1 MQFFLHRPFHALLLW
16 LTWQLIFPALPALS
30 QTPPT
35 PEVVTVWGTVAQA
48 KNILISIDITEN
60 PISGKI
66 VGYASKIDSSGK
78 FMIQLPLKT
87 PTYGWLF
94 HANNSVPV
102 FLHPGDNVQVTVNA
116 QDMASTVKFEGRGAD
131 HCRLTAGYFR
141 KFNTAAQR
149 SLLTQKMGD
158 LEPADFIAYVD
169 DIRKQKLQLLA
180 DYKVKG
186 SLSQVCENFVKTQT
200 NVEWANALLD
210 YPFAHSLKSDE
221 LTPDNLPPDYYA
233 FMDEVDLQNQEAL
246 QLSIYTDY
254 LLKFISNRF
263 SKTIDR
269 ADYNTDNFY
278 ADKFEFTKTLLSG
291 KALYYVQGICITDAC
306 TYGKVENIAAK
317 FDEYL
322 VACPFT
328 NYTQAVTEVYDR
340 AFRTSAGQQAPD
352 FSLIN
357 LAGDTLTLQQLKGK
371 VLYVDFWATWC
382 GPCVRE
388 MGYSEQL
395 KEKFTGKNVA
405 FVYISVDDNPMD
417 WEYYLHNTLL
427 YTPDST
433 LHLFANGLTSETG
446 KNYNIKGV
454 PRYLIIDA
462 DGIIADSNAKRP
474 SDPGVVADLEKVLN
488 RSLLPNSGNN

>member
-1 MQFFLHRPFHALLLW
+1 MLHFLHRPFHVLLL
-16 LTWQLIFPALPALS
+16 LLALQQVFPALTALS
-30 QTPPT
+30 QTPQT
-35 PEVVTVWGTVAQA
+35 QQVVTVWGTVAQA
-48 KNILISIDITEN
+48 KNILISIDMAEN

-78 FMIQLPLKT
+78 FMIQLPLKS
-87 PTYGWLF
+87 PAFAQLF

-116 QDMASTVKFEGRGAD
+116 LDMANTVKFDGRGAD
-131 HCRLTAGYFR
+131 HCRLTAEYFR

-149 SLLTQKMGD
+149 SLLTQKMTD
-158 LEPADFIAYVD
+158 LEPTDFIAYVEAV
-169 DIRKQKLQLLA
+169 RKQKLQLVA

-186 SLSQVCENFVKTQT
+186 NLSQVCENFVKTQT

-210 YPFAHSLKSDE
+210 YPFAHSLNSSE
-221 LTPDNLPPDYYA
+221 LTPANLPPDYYA
-233 FMDEVDLQNQEAL
+233 FMNEVDLQNQEAM

-263 SKTIDR
+263 SKTIER

-278 ADKFEFTKTLLSG
+278 ADKYEFAKTMLTG

-322 VACPFT
+322 VACPFA
-328 NYTQAVTEVYDR
+328 NYTQAVTEIYDR
-340 AFRTSAGQQAPD
+340 AFRTCAGQKAPD
-352 FSLIN
+352 FSLMN
-357 LAGDTLTLQQLKGK
+357 LAGDTITLQQLKGK
-371 VLYVDFWATWC
+371 VLYLDFWATWC

-395 KEKFTGKNVA
+395 KDKFKGKDIA

-417 WEYYLHNTLL
+417 WEHYLHNTLL
-427 YTPDST
+427 FTPDST

-446 KNYNIKGV
+446 KTYNIKGV

-474 SDPGVVADLEKVLN
+474 SDPGIVADLEKVLY
-488 RSLLPNSGNN
+488 RRPLPNPGNN